1 MPGMNGVELA
11 QAIRNAPSLRLS
23 RLVMLT
29 STATHR
35 EEARQ
40 AAIDAY
46 LTKPVRRAALLE
58 TVADVFTPRAERGAP
73 VAVEE
78 APEPAAG
85 PGARVL
91 VAEDNEVNQLVIRG
105 MLDKRGF
112 ACDIASDGLEAL
124 AKLDR
129 GTYAAVLM
137 DIQMPEIDGFEA
149 TARIRGRETGGER
162 LPIIAM
168 TASAMEG
175 DRERCLQAGM
185 DDYLSKP
192 LRPDRLD
199 AVLERW
205 LGPAGAGA
213 AAVDGAADGAGLVD
227 AGRVQRFKADYPK
240 IVDRLVALFA
250 DATPPLLEQLS
261 NAVHGGDDDGV
272 RRLAHKLKGS
282 CQNVGAT
289 KMAALC
295 RALEEPDAYATPLV
309 DELQASYPPTLAE
322 IKAALSA

>member
-1 MPGMNGVELA
+1 
-11 QAIRNAPSLRLS
+11 
-23 RLVMLT
+23 
-29 STATHR
+29 
-35 EEARQ
+35 
-40 AAIDAY
+40 
-46 LTKPVRRAALLE
+46 
-58 TVADVFTPRAERGAP
+58 
-73 VAVEE
+73 
-78 APEPAAG
+78 
-85 PGARVL
+85 
-91 VAEDNEVNQLVIRG
+91 
-105 MLDKRGF
+105 
-112 ACDIASDGLEAL
+112 
-124 AKLDR
+124 
-129 GTYAAVLM
+129 
-137 DIQMPEIDGFEA
+137 
-149 TARIRGRETGGER
+149 
-162 LPIIAM
+162 
-168 TASAMEG
+168 
-175 DRERCLQAGM
+175 M